1 MKLCSTVC
9 CAVIAVIAALAG
21 CGVIARQTQFM
32 KSVPGVDMSTAEL
45 RERVIE
51 LGRRESALVE
61 DAVANVH
68 EGTTDPDSPAGGTRL
83 GLAAIPDVQEATVN
97 ADPLVAFADLWAL
110 ALQTELFARGAPGRK
125 RLRQGYVFVERAARD
140 MAKECEK
147 LGVLVFGAKD
157 VPRVQGRVQAWANE
171 NPITAGTFARP
182 TASVAPA
189 LARAVSE
196 QPQGAVALIAST
208 EDRLALLDAR
218 MEMLNK
224 TMLSRIRWTA
234 VLMTQEVL
242 GTADVAGMIRS
253 LEAFVEQERAQIV
266 QDLDRERKLV
276 FANLDGQ
283 REAAFRRH
291 LARTDGDLRADR
303 GRAHGDHGRGQ
314 SAATEGASGRP
325 RAGRSNP
332 DPCRGGCRRA
342 DPAGR
347 TRLLGRVAFLA
358 GATEPPGAP
367 PAALFLPDAASAWSE
382 QVAENTPSPE
392 NWMSPVLIVQGE
404 NDEVI
409 DLATTEAFAAAACE
423 GGATV
428 EFQLYAG
435 VDHFGVLAAAQEDM
449 LAWLQARLA
458 SESPPSTCP

>member
-1 MKLCSTVC
+1 
-9 CAVIAVIAALAG
+9 
-21 CGVIARQTQFM
+21 M

-68 EGTTDPDSPAGGTRL
+68 EGTTDPAARQAAL
-83 GLAAIPDVQEATVN
+83 AWGLAAIPDVQEATVN

-110 ALQTELFARGAPGRK
+110 ALQTESFARGEPGRK

-253 LEAFVEQERAQIV
+253 MEAFVEQERAQIV

-283 REAAFRRH
+283 REAAFGDISRERAAIFKQIAGERTAIMAEADQ
-291 LARTDGDLRADR
+291 LLQKAQADARGLVDR
-303 GRAHGDHGRGQ
+303 TLIRVGVG
-314 SAATEGASGRP
+314 AAVLI
-325 RAGRSNP
+325 
-332 DPCRGGCRRA
+332 
-342 DPAGR
+342 
-347 TRLLGRVAFLA
+347 LL
-358 GATEPPGAP
+358 
-367 PAALFLPDAASAWSE
+367 AALAFWVVWHFSRGPRSPRGHAHRRPTHLGPASAP
-382 QVAENTPSPE
+382 T
-392 NWMSPVLIVQGE
+392 G
-404 NDEVI
+404 
-409 DLATTEAFAAAACE
+409 
-423 GGATV
+423 
-428 EFQLYAG
+428 
-435 VDHFGVLAAAQEDM
+435 
-449 LAWLQARLA
+449 
-458 SESPPSTCP
+458 